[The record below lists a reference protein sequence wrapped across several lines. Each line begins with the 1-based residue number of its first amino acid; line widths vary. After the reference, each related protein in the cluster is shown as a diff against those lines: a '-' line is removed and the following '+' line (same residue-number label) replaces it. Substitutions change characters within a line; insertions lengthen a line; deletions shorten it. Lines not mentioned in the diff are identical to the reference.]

1 MINRATRGLASA
13 AAVGIALAG
22 CTALPS
28 TQPVSVTPAYTTLG
42 SVVPVYNPP
51 PNTPFHCVGTPVAIT
66 LFNIP
71 GDPDDPLPITTAPV
85 ATMGNRRG
93 DWLLVV
99 THSGEIGWL
108 DEPHEESYT
117 EMYPGQW
124 CNVHQDA
131 EGRIVFDYKL
141 VHGMY

>member
-1 MINRATRGLASA
+1 MINRGTRGWASA

-66 LFNIP
+66 LFKIP

-85 ATMGNRRG
+85 VTMGNRRG

-99 THSGEIGWL
+99 THTGEIGWL

-124 CNVHQDA
+124 CHVHQDA

>member
-1 MINRATRGLASA
+1 MTNAAARGLASA
-13 AAVGIALAG
+13 AAAVFALAD
-22 CTALPS
+22 CTLLPS
-28 TQPVSVTPAYTTLG
+28 AQPVFVAPADTTIG

-71 GDPDDPLPITTAPV
+71 DDPNDPLPITTAPV

-99 THSGEIGWL
+99 THTGEIGWL
-108 DEPHEESYT
+108 DDPQEESYAQ
-117 EMYPGQW
+117 EYPGRW
-124 CNVHQDA
+124 CHVHQDA
-131 EGRIVFDYKL
+131 QGRIVFDYKL